1 MMGIRKRSWS
11 GRWTQTKHT
20 KLRWLTLNQTN
31 PKEKLLYGSTYIGAR
46 GGGQG
51 GGRMSQ
57 GSLKL
62 TLGRTRPM
70 GPSGGD
76 ATPLDLLFDSDS
88 AAASHCFVDISTLR
102 TNLKVNP
109 TGLQRARNLES
120 KKKRITQFGVRMKKL
135 LAF

>member
-1 MMGIRKRSWS
+1 MG
-11 GRWTQTKHT
+11 GC
-20 KLRWLTLNQTN
+20 
-31 PKEKLLYGSTYIGAR
+31 PKGI
-46 GGGQG
+46 
-51 GGRMSQ
+51 
-57 GSLKL
+57 LKL

-88 AAASHCFVDISTLR
+88 AAAFDCFVDISTLR

-109 TGLQRARNLES
+109 TVLERAQNLES
-120 KKKRITQFGVRMKKL
+120 NKKRITQFGVRMKKL